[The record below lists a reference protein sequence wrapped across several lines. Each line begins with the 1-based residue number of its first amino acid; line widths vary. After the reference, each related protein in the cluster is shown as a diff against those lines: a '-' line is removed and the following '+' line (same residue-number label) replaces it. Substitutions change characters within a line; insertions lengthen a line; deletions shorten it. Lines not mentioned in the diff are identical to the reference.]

1 MFFLPHFEMLRAS
14 SSLGTWKHNRWKA
27 CLELFSTLC
36 KGLHTENSN
45 IISTNTYI
53 SRHVRNGHLDLART
67 LFNEMPVRSVVSWNI
82 MISGYSKFG
91 KYSEA
96 LNLASGMHCNNVKLN
111 ETTFSSLL
119 SICAHS
125 GCSSEGKQFHCLVLK
140 SGLQIFERVGS
151 ALLYLYAN
159 INDISGAK
167 QVFDELHDKNDLLWD
182 LMLVGYVKCNLMDDA
197 FDLFTKIPT
206 WDVVSWT
213 TMISGYARS
222 EHNCK
227 RGLELFCSMRMN
239 GGVEPN
245 EFTFDSVVRAC
256 GRMRDLSWGKVVHGI
271 LTKYGF
277 HFDHSVCSALILF
290 YCQCEAI
297 DSAKAVYDSMERPC
311 LKASNSLLEGLI
323 LAGRINDAEEIFCNL
338 REKNPASYNLMLKGY
353 AMSGRIEGSKRLFE
367 RMTHKTTSSLNTMI
381 SVYSR
386 NGEIDK
392 AFKLFESVKSEGD
405 PVTWNSMI
413 SGCIQNHQHEGAL
426 KLYITMCRASVER
439 SRSTFSVLFQAC
451 ACLESIQLG
460 RALHVHAIREAFDSN
475 VYVGTSLIDMYAKC
489 GSIHDAQ
496 TSFASVCFP
505 NVAAF
510 TALINGYVHHGLGI
524 EAFSVFDE
532 MLKQK
537 VPPNGATLLGIL
549 SACSCAGMV
558 KEGMTVFHSM
568 EKCYGVI
575 PTQEHYACVVDLLG
589 RSGRLYEAEAFIRCM
604 PIEADRV
611 IWGAL
616 LSACWFWMDLELGER
631 VAKKVLSLDPKE
643 ISAYIILSNIYAKL
657 GKWVE
662 KINVRRKL
670 VSLKVKKIRGCS
682 WIDVNN
688 KTYVFSAGDRS
699 HPNCNAIYSTLEHL
713 LANVT
718 P

>member
-1 MFFLPHFEMLRAS
+1 MLRAS

-36 KGLHTENSN
+36 EGLHTENSN

-182 LMLVGYVKCNLMDDA
+182 LMLVGYVK
-197 FDLFTKIPT
+197 
-206 WDVVSWT
+206 W
-213 TMISGYARS
+213 YARS

-290 YCQCEAI
+290 YCQ
-297 DSAKAVYDSMERPC
+297 
-311 LKASNSLLEGLI
+311 
-323 LAGRINDAEEIFCNL
+323 
-338 REKNPASYNLMLKGY
+338 
-353 AMSGRIEGSKRLFE
+353 
-367 RMTHKTTSSLNTMI
+367 
-381 SVYSR
+381 

-616 LSACWFWMDLELGER
+616 LSACWFWMDLKLGER

-662 KINVRRKL
+662 KINVRRQL

>member
-1 MFFLPHFEMLRAS
+1 MLRAS

-96 LNLASGMHCNNVKLN
+96 LNLASGMHCNN
-111 ETTFSSLL
+111 
-119 SICAHS
+119 
-125 GCSSEGKQFHCLVLK
+125 
-140 SGLQIFERVGS
+140 IFERVGS

-256 GRMRDLSWGKVVHGI
+256 GRMRDLSWGK
-271 LTKYGF
+271 
-277 HFDHSVCSALILF
+277 
-290 YCQCEAI
+290 CEAI

-311 LKASNSLLEGLI
+311 LKASNSLLEG
-323 LAGRINDAEEIFCNL
+323 
-338 REKNPASYNLMLKGY
+338 
-353 AMSGRIEGSKRLFE
+353 
-367 RMTHKTTSSLNTMI
+367 
-381 SVYSR
+381 